1 MFYLQVFC
9 QWIIKNNTLTWIQL
23 SIIPSCTLIFLL
35 FTRCNLLLSVFSV
48 SLRVLSNIFSFFLYY
63 HHPLI
68 IYTFAV
74 IHSVLSSHI
83 HTETHTKI
91 LKTSCF
97 NILVLMC
104 LSHNTLWS
112 VPSLQLWSYYGF
124 GLLCFCCCFLQN
136 NYITPMHGRI
146 CFF

>member
-83 HTETHTKI
+83 HTETHAKP

-97 NILVLMC
+97 NMLERCV
-104 LSHNTLWS
+104 
-112 VPSLQLWSYYGF
+112 F
-124 GLLCFCCCFLQN
+124 R
-136 NYITPMHGRI
+136 ITPYDQYLPYSYESIMVLV
-146 CFF
+146 CFVFVVVSSKTII